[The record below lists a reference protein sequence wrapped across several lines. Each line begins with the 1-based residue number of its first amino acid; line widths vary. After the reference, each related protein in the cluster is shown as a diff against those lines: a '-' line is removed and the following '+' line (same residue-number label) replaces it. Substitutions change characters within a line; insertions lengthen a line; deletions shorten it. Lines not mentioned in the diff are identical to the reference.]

1 MRLLYV
7 HKSVEIGGFLKE
19 NVILS
24 ETWHLHTQRVY
35 VKGVHTKPN
44 VQSGDLQTKNLVSG
58 VGLQSLNVG

>member
-19 NVILS
+19 NAILS

-35 VKGVHTKPN
+35 VKGAYTKPN
-44 VQSGDLQTKNLVSG
+44 AQSGDLQTKNLVSG